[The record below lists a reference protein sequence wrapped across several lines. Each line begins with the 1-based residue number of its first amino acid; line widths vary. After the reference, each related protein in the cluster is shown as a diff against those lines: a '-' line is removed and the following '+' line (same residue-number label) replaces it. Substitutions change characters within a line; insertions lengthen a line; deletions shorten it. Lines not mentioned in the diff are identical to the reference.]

1 VTAACVHDAAH
12 WPGRRQ
18 RRQRPRLFP
27 ISSCVALVLW
37 LILYRAYC
45 TLPCTVHSL
54 LFIPYVNIDKLEEL
68 QHAQRR
74 AARQLA
80 PPAGGQTQP

>member
-1 VTAACVHDAAH
+1 
-12 WPGRRQ
+12 
-18 RRQRPRLFP
+18 
-27 ISSCVALVLW
+27 
-37 LILYRAYC
+37 LYRAYC